1 MRTVAHRRV
10 LSDNQPRREAF
21 DHGRNQERWK
31 DMSTLVDNPSRR
43 WMLQRAA
50 AASGGLLVSLSPPGG
65 QALQPRMGQ
74 PLHSVSREAFGLH
87 LVGVAGWDQ
96 GSGPGRNTP
105 LNTFGCRS
113 VRVWDTGA
121 TWRRIEGRGKGD
133 FDWSRL
139 DAEMAVW
146 SKGFDDIL
154 FCLGQAPDWASA
166 PRRGGND
173 SWNPNAPN
181 NPQDAADFVTA
192 LLQRYPRIT
201 GLEHWNEPD
210 KRGQFYSGTV
220 EQLAQISM
228 AQARAAR
235 AIRPD
240 IVMVGAAPQSFG
252 DRGDYLRRY
261 LRALRAAGGADAIDV
276 VSAHTY
282 VMPRQP
288 EQIGVLAEILRGV
301 VDDAGF
307 DLPLWSTEFGWG
319 GIKNAPQAGGFADAA
334 TGAKVAAAGA
344 VMAQDQAAS
353 YIARAYLV
361 SFASGLTRQYFYA
374 VDKPFS
380 ALRLIDFSDKARVLP
395 AGQALA
401 YLARLLQ
408 GGQVSPL
415 WSQDDL
421 RGVEFASADGRR
433 GQVFWCLD
441 GRQAY
446 IDLTRFKTVR
456 SVTGGVAQ
464 PPSPH
469 YLVTDS
475 PVFALV

>member
-1 MRTVAHRRV
+1 MSSRV
-10 LSDNQPRREAF
+10 DKPSRPR
-21 DHGRNQERWK
+21 
-31 DMSTLVDNPSRR
+31 PSRR
-43 WMLQRAA
+43 SVLQGVA
-50 AASGGLLVSLSPPGG
+50 AASGGLLGSFSPPVAG

-74 PLHSVSREAFGLH
+74 PMQPVSREAFGLH

-96 GSGPGRNTP
+96 GAGAPGNTP

-113 VRVWDTGA
+113 VRIWDTGA
-121 TWRRIEGRGKGD
+121 TWRRIESRGKGD
-133 FDWSRL
+133 YDWSRL

-146 SKGFDDIL
+146 SKGFSDIL

-166 PRRGGND
+166 PRRGEND

-181 NPQDAADFVTA
+181 NSQDAADFVTA

-210 KRGQFYSGTV
+210 KRGHFYSGTV
-220 EQLAQISM
+220 EQLAEISV

-235 AIRPD
+235 AVRPG
-240 IVMVGAAPQSFG
+240 IVMVGAAPQSFS

-261 LRALRAAGGADAIDV
+261 LRALKAIDGARAIDV

-288 EQIGVLAEILRGV
+288 EQIGVLAEALRGV
-301 VDDAGF
+301 ADDAGF
-307 DLPLWSTEFGWG
+307 NLPLWSTEFGWG
-319 GIKNAPQAGGFADAA
+319 GIRNAPQAGGFADAA

-344 VMAQDQAAS
+344 VMSQAQAAS
-353 YIARAYLV
+353 YIVRAYLV
-361 SFASGLTRQYFYA
+361 SFASGLARQYFYA

-380 ALRLIDFSDKARVLP
+380 ALRLIDFSNKAKVLP
-395 AGQALA
+395 AGRALIH
-401 YLARLLQ
+401 LAGLLS
-408 GGQVSPL
+408 GGQISPL
-415 WSQDDL
+415 WSEDDL
-421 RGVEFASADGRR
+421 RSAEFVSADGRR
-433 GQVFWCLD
+433 GRAFWCLD

-446 IDLTRFKTVR
+446 VDLTSFKTVR
-456 SVTGGVAQ
+456 AVTGDATQ
-464 PPSPH
+464 PPSSH

-475 PVFALV
+475 PVFAFV

>member
-1 MRTVAHRRV
+1 M
-10 LSDNQPRREAF
+10 
-21 DHGRNQERWK
+21 QERRK
-31 DMSTLVDNPSRR
+31 NMSTLIGKPSGSGPSRR
-43 WMLQRAA
+43 WVLQGAA
-50 AASGGLLVSLSPPGG
+50 AASGGLLGSFSPPVAG

-74 PLHSVSREAFGLH
+74 PMHPVSREAFGLH

-96 GSGPGRNTP
+96 GNGASRNTP

-113 VRVWDTGA
+113 VRIWDTGA

-133 FDWSRL
+133 YDWSRL
-139 DAEMAVW
+139 DAEMTVW
-146 SKGFDDIL
+146 SKGFSDIL

-166 PRRGGND
+166 PRRGDND

-181 NPQDAADFVTA
+181 NSQDAADFVTA
-192 LLQRYPRIT
+192 LLRRYPRIT
-201 GLEHWNEPD
+201 SLEHWNEPD
-210 KRGQFYSGTV
+210 KRGHFYSGTV
-220 EQLAQISM
+220 EQLAEISV

-235 AIRPD
+235 AVRPD

-261 LRALRAAGGADAIDV
+261 LRALKAIDGAGAIDV

-288 EQIGVLAEILRGV
+288 EQIGVLAEALRGV
-301 VDDAGF
+301 ADDAGF
-307 DLPLWSTEFGWG
+307 NLPVWSTEFGWG
-319 GIKNAPQAGGFADAA
+319 GIRNAPQAGGFADAA

-344 VMAQDQAAS
+344 VMSQDQAAS
-353 YIARAYLV
+353 YIVRAYLV
-361 SFASGLTRQYFYA
+361 SFASGLARQYFYA

-380 ALRLIDFSDKARVLP
+380 ALRLIDFSNKARILP
-395 AGQALA
+395 AGRALIH
-401 YLARLLQ
+401 LTGLLG
-408 GGQVSPL
+408 GGQISSL

-421 RGVEFASADGRR
+421 RSAEFISADGRR
-433 GQVFWCLD
+433 GRAFWCLD

-446 IDLTRFKTVR
+446 VDLTSFKSVR
-456 SVTGGVAQ
+456 SVIGDATQ
-464 PPSPH
+464 PPSSH

-475 PVFALV
+475 PVFAFI

>member
-1 MRTVAHRRV
+1 
-10 LSDNQPRREAF
+10 
-21 DHGRNQERWK
+21 
-31 DMSTLVDNPSRR
+31 MSALNDNPSRPRPSRR
-43 WMLQRAA
+43 WVLQGAA
-50 AASGGLLVSLSPPGG
+50 AASGGLLANLSPPVAGKV
-65 QALQPRMGQ
+65 LQPRMGQ
-74 PLHSVSREAFGLH
+74 PTQPVSREAFGLH
-87 LVGVAGWDQ
+87 LVVVAGWDQ
-96 GSGPGRNTP
+96 GAGASRNTP
-105 LNTFGCRS
+105 LTTFGCRS

-133 FDWSRL
+133 YDWSRL

-166 PRRGGND
+166 PRRGEND

-181 NPQDAADFVTA
+181 NSQDAADFVTA
-192 LLQRYPRIT
+192 LLRRYPRIT

-210 KRGQFYSGTV
+210 KRGQFYNGTV
-220 EQLAQISM
+220 EQLAQISV

-235 AIRPD
+235 AVRPG

-261 LRALRAAGGADAIDV
+261 LRALKAIGGAGAIDV

-288 EQIGVLAEILRGV
+288 EQIGLLAETLRGV
-301 VDDAGF
+301 ADDAGF
-307 DLPLWSTEFGWG
+307 NLPLWSTEFGWG
-319 GIKNAPQAGGFADAA
+319 GIRNAPQAGGFADAA

-344 VMAQDQAAS
+344 VMSQDQAAS

-380 ALRLIDFSDKARVLP
+380 ALRLIDFSNKARVLP
-395 AGQALA
+395 AGRALT
-401 YLARLLQ
+401 YLTGLLG
-408 GGQVSPL
+408 GGQISAL
-415 WSQDDL
+415 WSEDDL
-421 RGVEFASADGRR
+421 RSAEFVSADGRR
-433 GQVFWCLD
+433 GRAFWCLD
-441 GRQAY
+441 GRQAFV
-446 IDLTRFKTVR
+446 DLTGFKAVR
-456 SVTGGVAQ
+456 AVTGEAAP
-464 PPSPH
+464 PPSPQ
-469 YLVTDS
+469 YPVTDS
-475 PVFALV
+475 PVFAFV